1 MLLSLHAECPT
12 VRLDTTSTT
21 GFGTDAIPS
30 VVTGSISSV
39 VTEAKQGDNIIAIGN
54 SYYIMAKYGRLPQN

>member
-12 VRLDTTSTT
+12 VRLDTTTTT

-30 VVTGSISSV
+30 VVSGSISSV
-39 VTEAKQGDNIIAIGN
+39 VTEAEQGDNITTTGI
-54 SYYIMAKYGRLPQN
+54 SYYIII